1 MNEIIP
7 GIFRMPIP
15 IRNNPL
21 GATNTYLIKGND
33 GYLLIDAG
41 WNSPDAFESMEHQL
55 AEAGLTFTDIRK
67 ILVTHVHPDHYG
79 LVPAVRERSGA
90 EIMLHRIEKD
100 LLLNRYSAIN
110 DALFDIETVF
120 RKNGAPSDEIPMFRL
135 PGKYKK
141 SFSAPL
147 VPDTALEDGDVLQV
161 GEFTLLVILTPG
173 HSPGHICLY
182 EKNNKLLFGG
192 DHVLPGIT
200 PNISLMPFGGEN
212 PLGDFMR
219 SMNTLEK
226 LEVSL
231 VLPAHEEPYP
241 DLQKRIR
248 EITAHH
254 KQRNREITR
263 GLDGQPLTAY
273 QISGTVTWMPAQGG
287 VKYADLSPVDKRMAM
302 METLAHLRA
311 MTEDGELSCFEEN
324 GTVYFRT
331 A

>member
-120 RKNGAPSDEIPMFRL
+120 RRNHQLHFGSGI
-135 PGKYKK
+135 
-141 SFSAPL
+141 
-147 VPDTALEDGDVLQV
+147 ALRFQ
-161 GEFTLLVILTPG
+161 
-173 HSPGHICLY
+173 
-182 EKNNKLLFGG
+182 
-192 DHVLPGIT
+192 
-200 PNISLMPFGGEN
+200 
-212 PLGDFMR
+212 DFFAVA
-219 SMNTLEK
+219 E
-226 LEVSL
+226 
-231 VLPAHEEPYP
+231 
-241 DLQKRIR
+241 
-248 EITAHH
+248 
-254 KQRNREITR
+254 NREF
-263 GLDGQPLTAY
+263 LQFAVP
-273 QISGTVTWMPAQGG
+273 
-287 VKYADLSPVDKRMAM
+287 
-302 METLAHLRA
+302 
-311 MTEDGELSCFEEN
+311 
-324 GTVYFRT
+324 
-331 A
+331 